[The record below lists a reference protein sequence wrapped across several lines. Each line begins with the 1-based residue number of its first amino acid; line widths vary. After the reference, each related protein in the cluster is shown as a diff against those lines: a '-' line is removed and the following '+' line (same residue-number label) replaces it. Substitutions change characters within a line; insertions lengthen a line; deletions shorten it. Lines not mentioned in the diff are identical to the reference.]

1 MSSVPSA
8 TNHKPSMAWNI
19 FFWIL
24 QIFLGLA
31 FGFGGYT
38 KLIFPIETLTYQM
51 VWPGDIPAAL
61 VRFIGASELLG
72 GIGMILPAVTR
83 IRPALTA
90 LAASG
95 LALIMILAMIFHFT
109 RGEYAAIGVNAA
121 FAAMALV
128 VAWGRFK
135 KAPITPW
142 Q

>member
-1 MSSVPSA
+1 
-8 TNHKPSMAWNI
+8 MAWNI

-72 GIGMILPAVTR
+72 GIGMILPGVTR

-90 LAASG
+90 
-95 LALIMILAMIFHFT
+95 
-109 RGEYAAIGVNAA
+109 
-121 FAAMALV
+121 
-128 VAWGRFK
+128 
-135 KAPITPW
+135 
-142 Q
+142 